1 MNNIEKRLSKLSS
14 VKIRNIDSSNFIVS
28 LRSRQR
34 IESLRKKRF
43 QSGVRA
49 FVFVALISL
58 ITSFQLDTS
67 NFQYDTLDMV
77 AYYQVFENEGLNID
91 NVFVEVDENDFKLFL
106 IEETVDFDLSE
117 LFYFNSFLNEDIE
130 G

>member
-1 MNNIEKRLSKLSS
+1 MNNIEKKLSKLSS

-117 LFYFNSFLNEDIE
+117 LVYFNCFLNEDIE

>member
-1 MNNIEKRLSKLSS
+1 M
-14 VKIRNIDSSNFIVS
+14 
-28 LRSRQR
+28 
-34 IESLRKKRF
+34 RKKRF

-77 AYYQVFENEGLNID
+77 AYYQVFENKGLNID
-91 NVFVEVDENDFKLFL
+91 NVFVDVDENDFKLFL

>member
-1 MNNIEKRLSKLSS
+1 MNNIEKKLSKLSS

-49 FVFVALISL
+49 FIFVALISL

>member
-1 MNNIEKRLSKLSS
+1 MNNIEKKLSKLSS

>member
-1 MNNIEKRLSKLSS
+1 MNNIEKKLSKLSS
-14 VKIRNIDSSNFIVS
+14 VKIRSIDSSNFIVS

>member
-49 FVFVALISL
+49 FVFVALILL

>member
-1 MNNIEKRLSKLSS
+1 MNNIEKKLSKLSS

-28 LRSRQR
+28 LRNRQR

-49 FVFVALISL
+49 FIFVALISL

-91 NVFVEVDENDFKLFL
+91 NVFVEVDENDFNLFL

-117 LFYFNSFLNEDIE
+117 LVYFNSFLNEDIE

>member
-1 MNNIEKRLSKLSS
+1 MNNIEKKLSKLSS

-49 FVFVALISL
+49 FVFVALILL

-117 LFYFNSFLNEDIE
+117 LVYFNSFLNEDIE

>member
-1 MNNIEKRLSKLSS
+1 MNNIEKKLSKLSS

-77 AYYQVFENEGLNID
+77 AYYQVFENKGLNID

>member
-1 MNNIEKRLSKLSS
+1 MNNIEKKLSKLSS

-117 LFYFNSFLNEDIE
+117 LVYFNSFLNEDIE

>member
-1 MNNIEKRLSKLSS
+1 MNNIEKKLSKLSS

-77 AYYQVFENEGLNID
+77 AYYQVFENKGLNID

-117 LFYFNSFLNEDIE
+117 LVYFNSFLNEDIE